1 MFGLK
6 YIFVWLL
13 ANYSYDNL
21 VKTYNAYN
29 NENTF
34 DSMSKFIEK
43 QQYREDQLRE
53 QCNLQ
58 YYKIKDKPTMYDD
71 FKYAVKETYNDV
83 STVMYTFNPTNL
95 ISTLNIAIPSLYIMD
110 SIDKIYS
117 DSLEDFLSN
126 SHNSDNI
133 NRDIVLNGITYKLIK
148 PGYKISSAYISYS
161 NQHHMP
167 TPQNPTWEIILGNQT
182 LTITDIK

>member
-21 VKTYNAYN
+21 LKTYNSYN
-29 NENTF
+29 SENTF
-34 DSMSKFIEK
+34 GEMRKFIET

-71 FKYAVKETYNDV
+71 FKYTVKETYKDV
-83 STVMYTFNPTNL
+83 STVMYTFNPANL
-95 ISTLNIAIPSLYIMD
+95 ITTLNFAIPSIYIMD
-110 SIDKIYS
+110 STDKIYS
-117 DSLEDFLSN
+117 ETLEDFLLN
-126 SHNSDNI
+126 SHKSDNI
-133 NRDIVLNGITYKLIK
+133 NRNLDLNGVTYKLIK
-148 PGYKISSAYISYS
+148 PGYKISSPYMSYS
-161 NQHHMP
+161 NQHN
-167 TPQNPTWEIILGNQT
+167 TPIHHNPTWEITLGNNT
-182 LTITDIK
+182 LRITDIK